1 MENTSRVRSSPV
13 AMASEAE
20 STHVVPTILIVIG
33 QLDVGGTERHLAQ
46 IVPPLR
52 DAGLDV
58 RIFTLKAGGEVGEQ
72 LAARGV
78 PIVAHPRRRG
88 GWQGVLQAAV
98 LLVRVMRELQPHVLH
113 LFLPAAY
120 LVGAMSTLPL
130 QVKRV
135 MSRRS
140 LATYQARH
148 PGVGRLER
156 LLHARMDAVLANS
169 LAVAREL
176 ACEGVSPHKLGL
188 IYNGVVDRASGYARA
203 RARTQFDVAPETL
216 VVVVIANLIPYK
228 GHADLLDALA
238 LAADRLPPA
247 WTMLFA
253 GRDDGIGE
261 ALRAQAKQLGI
272 DAHLRWLG
280 AVDEVGP
287 LLAAADIGVLASHEE
302 GFSNSVLE
310 GMAAGLPMVVTDVGG
325 NAEAVVDGV
334 CGRVVPARNPAALAA
349 ALLELAHAP
358 AERLR
363 MGEAARARA
372 AKHFTLE
379 ACVARYET
387 LYRNLVAGVAPPL
400 PPPVLDE

>member
-1 MENTSRVRSSPV
+1 MNGDASTSPRV
-13 AMASEAE
+13 
-20 STHVVPTILIVIG
+20 LIVIG
-33 QLDVGGTERHLAQ
+33 QLDLGGAERHLAQ
-46 IVPPLR
+46 VAPALR
-52 DAGLDV
+52 ARGLDV
-58 RIFTLKAGGEVGEQ
+58 NLFALKPGGA
-72 LAARGV
+72 LAADLRARGV
-78 PIVAHPRRRG
+78 PVWWRAGRRPGLLGLIQAGMHLARHLRSRPYDIVHF
-88 GWQGVLQAAV
+88 
-98 LLVRVMRELQPHVLH
+98 
-113 LFLPAAY
+113 FLPAAY
-120 LVGAMSTLPL
+120 LVGMLASLGLP
-130 QVKRV
+130 VKRV

-140 LATYQARH
+140 LAFYQRRY
-148 PGVGRLER
+148 PGVRPLER
-156 LLHARMDAVLANS
+156 WLHRRLAAAIANS
-169 LAVAREL
+169 AAVAREL
-176 ACEGVSPHKLGL
+176 RAEGVESTRLAIL
-188 IYNGVVDRASGYARA
+188 YNGVVDHAAAHDRLS
-203 RARTQFDVAPETL
+203 ARTHHGLGAESL
-216 VVVVIANLIPYK
+216 VLVMVANLIAYK
-228 GHADLLDALA
+228 GHADLLQALA
-238 LAADRLPPA
+238 LAAERLPRD

-253 GRDDGIGE
+253 GRDDGIGD

-272 DAHLRWLG
+272 EAHLRWLG

-334 CGRVVPARNPAALAA
+334 CGRVVPARDPAALAA